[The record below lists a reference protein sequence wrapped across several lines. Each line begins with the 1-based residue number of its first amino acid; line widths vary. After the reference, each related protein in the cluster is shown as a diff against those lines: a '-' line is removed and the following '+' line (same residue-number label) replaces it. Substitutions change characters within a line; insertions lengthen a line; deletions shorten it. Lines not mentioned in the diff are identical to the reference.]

1 MIDLDINR
9 IESVTLLKD
18 AAAKAIYGSKAAN
31 GVMVIETVRVQS
43 GELRVNYIG
52 SLNLEMPDLSSY
64 NLCNAREKLDLEYQL
79 GAYEGITP
87 KQDFEKKQLYY
98 HNLAEV
104 EQGVNTDWLSKPL
117 RNGIGHKHT
126 LNFEVGTSEL
136 RVGVDLSYNN
146 IEGVMKG
153 SKRNTIGGG
162 FTVIYQYKK
171 LLFRSQFSFSTTKS

>member
-79 GAYEGITP
+79 GAYDGNIP
-87 KQDFEKKQLYY
+87 KQDFVKKQLYY

-104 EQGVNTDWLSKPL
+104 EQGVNTDWLSKPCVMESD
-117 RNGIGHKHT
+117 I
-126 LNFEVGTSEL
+126 
-136 RVGVDLSYNN
+136 N
-146 IEGVMKG
+146 IH
-153 SKRNTIGGG
+153 
-162 FTVIYQYKK
+162 
-171 LLFRSQFSFSTTKS
+171 

>member
-1 MIDLDINR
+1 
-9 IESVTLLKD
+9 
-18 AAAKAIYGSKAAN
+18 
-31 GVMVIETVRVQS
+31 
-43 GELRVNYIG
+43 
-52 SLNLEMPDLSSY
+52 MPDLSSY

-117 RNGIGHKHT
+117 RNGIGHKHS
-126 LNFEVGTSEL
+126 LNLEVGTSEL

-153 SKRNTIGGG
+153 SRRNTIGGG

-171 LLFRSQFSFSTTKS
+171 LLFRNQFSFQPRSRKILPMVNSRNMPS

>member
-64 NLCNAREKLDLEYQL
+64 NLCNAREKLDLEFNWVL
-79 GAYEGITP
+79 MKGSLPSRILRKNNCITIIWL
-87 KQDFEKKQLYY
+87 K
-98 HNLAEV
+98 
-104 EQGVNTDWLSKPL
+104 LSKGKHGLVVETL
-117 RNGIGHKHT
+117 RNGIGHKHS
-126 LNFEVGTSEL
+126 LNLEVG
-136 RVGVDLSYNN
+136 RVN
-146 IEGVMKG
+146 
-153 SKRNTIGGG
+153 
-162 FTVIYQYKK
+162 
-171 LLFRSQFSFSTTKS
+171 